1 MSDKTVKRYHVP
13 RKQLTIMLLPH
24 GGRRGTQVTISYL
37 FLFLGCSVWFAIT
50 ATAAYFISER
60 VKIDETQK
68 ANITLQNKVVSF
80 SEKLNNSLDLIA
92 ETSELNTRLK
102 GILALGKESKIIEY
116 SAAGG
121 PSKLQSLQLSKIL
134 LETSPAESEELLAMN
149 VEEMLAGGWQ
159 EKLNFRE
166 ISEYLNEKR
175 ILARSTP
182 AIWPA
187 MGRVTSPFGLRASPF
202 TGNSQFHSG
211 LDIAN
216 VKDTPLRATADGRVV
231 FAGWAGNLGKTV
243 VISHRMGYTSYYGHC
258 DEVFV
263 KQQDK
268 VERGQ
273 IIANIGSTGRATG
286 YHVHYEI
293 KRYGKALNP
302 MYFVN
307 RSF

>member
-1 MSDKTVKRYHVP
+1 MPK
-13 RKQLTIMLLPH
+13 KQFTIMLLPH
-24 GGRRGTQVTISYL
+24 GGRGGTQLTISYL
-37 FLFLGCSVWFAIT
+37 SLFLGCALWFGIT

-60 VKIDETQK
+60 ISLHETQK
-68 ANITLQNKVVSF
+68 ANADLKNKVVSF
-80 SEKLNNSLDLIA
+80 SEKLNDSLELITA
-92 ETSELNTRLK
+92 TAELNTRLR
-102 GILALGKESKIIEY
+102 GMLALGNKAKIIEY

-121 PSKLQSLQLSKIL
+121 PSKLESLQLSKIL
-134 LETSPAESEELLAMN
+134 FETSPLESEELLEMN
-149 VEEMLAGGWQ
+149 VKEMLTKSWQ
-159 EKLNFRE
+159 AKLDFRE
-166 ISEYLNEKR
+166 ISKYLNEKR

-202 TGNSQFHSG
+202 TGRSQFHSG
-211 LDIAN
+211 MDIAN

-243 VISHRMGYTSYYGHC
+243 VISHRMGYTTYYGHC
-258 DEVFV
+258 DNVFV
-263 KQQDK
+263 KQREK

-273 IIANIGSTGRATG
+273 IIASIGCTGRATG